1 MCGRG
6 ALLSLIFMFSKC
18 GSVIHYFQDLDFI
31 EIETGMSD
39 FVYVFQKFSLLRVVA
54 YLTMHPRNLE
64 SIVSPLRGKKRIKGI
79 VLFCSFSLK

>member
-18 GSVIHYFQDLDFI
+18 GSVIHYFQGLDFI

-64 SIVSPLRGKKRIKGI
+64 SIVSTAKKGK
-79 VLFCSFSLK
+79 CE